1 MRWPDKKRRCEK
13 MARNGKI
20 AKLPKELRAEL
31 NKRLDD
37 NQAGPKLLDWL
48 NARPETQRLVEQQ
61 FGAEPVN
68 ATNLSQ
74 WRRGGCADWRARR
87 EAVELEM
94 ELAGEEDEE
103 GGTSSP
109 SFAIKLN
116 EWCAIQLAG
125 AILAAEDA
133 AEQAAEGTDE

>member
-1 MRWPDKKRRCEK
+1 

-48 NARPETQRLVEQQ
+48 NARPETQQLVEQQ

-74 WRRGGCADWRARR
+74 WQRRTPPSKQQKERTN
-87 EAVELEM
+87 EA
-94 ELAGEEDEE
+94 
-103 GGTSSP
+103 
-109 SFAIKLN
+109 I
-116 EWCAIQLAG
+116 
-125 AILAAEDA
+125 
-133 AEQAAEGTDE
+133 

>member
-1 MRWPDKKRRCEK
+1 MRWPDKKRRYEK

-20 AKLPKELRAEL
+20 AKLPKEPRAEL

-74 WRRGGCADWRARR
+74 WRRGRRRASSRR
-87 EAVELEM
+87 NRRM
-94 ELAGEEDEE
+94 KPFK
-103 GGTSSP
+103 S
-109 SFAIKLN
+109 I
-116 EWCAIQLAG
+116 
-125 AILAAEDA
+125 
-133 AEQAAEGTDE
+133 